1 MEKGLD
7 KIGTVV
13 PVVVFLVHETLGDVP
28 HEMAERN
35 VGNLPGQ
42 PSCYRLGL
50 VAVKAHP
57 LVDLGTD
64 MVDGLLVGNT
74 GHDEVDVLHDHAD
87 PFRLFLLLSV
97 LIAGTIL
104 FVQFRGNGN
113 LYRFYIRG
121 CFPVVG
127 IGVGAAGSFASCSCS
142 S

>member
-104 FVQFRGNGN
+104 SCSSGQWQSLPV
-113 LYRFYIRG
+113 YIRVASL
-121 CFPVVG
+121 FVG